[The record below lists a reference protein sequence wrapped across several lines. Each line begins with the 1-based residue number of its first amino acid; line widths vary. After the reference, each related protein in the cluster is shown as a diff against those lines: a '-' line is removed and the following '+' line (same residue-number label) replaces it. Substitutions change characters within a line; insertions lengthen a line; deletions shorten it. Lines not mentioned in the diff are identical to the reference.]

1 MYSANPIGASLLFAK
16 VMSKGNVGSLP
27 RVPIVC
33 RTGRAAGIRMLRSRL
48 SSQTIPREARIGFS
62 AGARAP
68 PASLIRNRDC
78 RRTFFQK
85 WLDVDMTE
93 PLPLLIDSSIEIAWD
108 YLNRTGEL
116 GDAMLAGRFLSDTI
130 ELMVRRG
137 ERRRL
142 MLANKAIAAYQQFR
156 RQQSVPPVL
165 ASA

>member
-1 MYSANPIGASLLFAK
+1 MRSQELEN
-16 VMSKGNVGSLP
+16 
-27 RVPIVC
+27 RVDELESEI
-33 RTGRAAGIRMLRSRL
+33 AAGRF
-48 SSQTIPREARIGFS
+48 PKNG
-62 AGARAP
+62 
-68 PASLIRNRDC
+68 
-78 RRTFFQK
+78 
-85 WLDVDMTE
+85 WDVDMTE

-116 GDAMLAGRFLSDTI
+116 GDAMVAGRFLSDTI

-156 RQQSVPPVL
+156 RQHSVPSVL

>member
-1 MYSANPIGASLLFAK
+1 MLEETEGGKRP
-16 VMSKGNVGSLP
+16 
-27 RVPIVC
+27 
-33 RTGRAAGIRMLRSRL
+33 LRSPAFR
-48 SSQTIPREARIGFS
+48 QAEPGTEIV
-62 AGARAP
+62 AGRF
-68 PASLIRNRDC
+68 LKNGW
-78 RRTFFQK
+78 T
-85 WLDVDMTE
+85 DMTE

-116 GDAMLAGRFLSDTI
+116 GDAIVAGRFLSDSI

-156 RQQSVPPVL
+156 RQHSAPPVL

>member
-1 MYSANPIGASLLFAK
+1 
-16 VMSKGNVGSLP
+16 
-27 RVPIVC
+27 
-33 RTGRAAGIRMLRSRL
+33 
-48 SSQTIPREARIGFS
+48 
-62 AGARAP
+62 
-68 PASLIRNRDC
+68 
-78 RRTFFQK
+78 
-85 WLDVDMTE
+85 MTE

-108 YLNRTGEL
+108 YLNREL
-116 GDAMLAGRFLSDTI
+116 GDAMVAGRFLSDTI

>member
-1 MYSANPIGASLLFAK
+1 MTCEPERITAANRRTAIVAALMLARVAHPVTPVIAP
-16 VMSKGNVGSLP
+16 GSGFGGRP
-27 RVPIVC
+27 R
-33 RTGRAAGIRMLRSRL
+33 
-48 SSQTIPREARIGFS
+48 
-62 AGARAP
+62 
-68 PASLIRNRDC
+68 PASKPDQEPRLPPDVLS
-78 RRTFFQK
+78 K
-85 WLDVDMTE
+85 WLDLDMTE
-93 PLPLLIDSSIEIAWD
+93 PLPLLIESSIEIAWD

-116 GDAMLAGRFLSDTI
+116 GDATLAGRFLSDTI

>member
-1 MYSANPIGASLLFAK
+1 MYSANPIGASLQFAK
-16 VMSKGNVGSLP
+16 VMPKGNVGSLP
-27 RVPIVC
+27 RVPNAC
-33 RTGRAAGIRMLRSRL
+33 RTGRAAGIRTLRSRL
-48 SSQTIPREARIGFS
+48 PSQTIPREARI
-62 AGARAP
+62 
-68 PASLIRNRDC
+68 RNRDC
-78 RRTFFQK
+78 RRAFFQK

-156 RQQSVPPVL
+156 RRQSLPPVL

>member
-1 MYSANPIGASLLFAK
+1 MKLPLQTCISANPL
-16 VMSKGNVGSLP
+16 NQEQ
-27 RVPIVC
+27 
-33 RTGRAAGIRMLRSRL
+33 RL
-48 SSQTIPREARIGFS
+48 SPDVS
-62 AGARAP
+62 
-68 PASLIRNRDC
+68 
-78 RRTFFQK
+78 QK

-93 PLPLLIDSSIEIAWD
+93 PLPLLIESSIEIAWD

-116 GDAMLAGRFLSDTI
+116 GDPLVASRFLSDTI

-156 RQQSVPPVL
+156 RRQSEPPVL